1 MDSKPLFDRL
11 NAPQISGWLWA
22 CWYAFWLVSAR
33 RRLRAT
39 DECAQREPWLG
50 RVVYL
55 SLMLIGFLLIFWK
68 APQALHVRFFP
79 ASLGAAA
86 LGLLIEIAGL
96 VFAVWA
102 RQTLGKNWSGR
113 IATGSVQEL
122 ITSRGPYKIV
132 RHPIYSGLLLAVFG
146 TALAV
151 GEIRALLGFVLVLAG
166 VLVKLRREE
175 AALRNH
181 FGPSYEE
188 YAGRV
193 KALLPYPPK

>member
-1 MDSKPLFDRL
+1 LVDRL

-22 CWYAFWLVSAR
+22 GWYVFWLISAR
-33 RRLRAT
+33 RRLRTAGGS
-39 DECAQREPWLG
+39 EQREPWLG

-68 APQALHVRFFP
+68 APQVLHARFFP
-79 ASLGAAA
+79 ASVSAAA
-86 LGLLIEIAGL
+86 FGLLIEITGL
-96 VFAVWA
+96 AFAVWA
-102 RQTLGKNWSGR
+102 RQVLGKNWSGR
-113 IATGSVQEL
+113 IATGSIQEL

-146 TALAV
+146 TALV
-151 GEIRALLGFVLVLAG
+151 IGEFRALVGFVLVLAG
-166 VLVKLRREE
+166 VLLKLRREE

-193 KALLPYPPK
+193 RALLPYPPK